1 MYLHEKMGVGAHNIQ
16 KDDQTLIQNLNNG
29 YLEHYNFYNSQFAAT
44 ENNWIRLKNDFKY
57 FSPKAKKLNKTYYD
71 IETYVKLDNTYT
83 PFSAKFAYYE
93 INAVAF
99 YNNISNVAEVI
110 YVKRPQFHKLSDEKI
125 ETEVVNL
132 FQQKCL
138 EKPDY
143 VIPDLKIKITA
154 FSDELGLLMYLFNAF
169 KETNQHILMGY
180 NNKNFDDPYIIKRL
194 KKLKPF
200 DWENIISEFGQVKSF
215 GELSFEFPDY
225 NMVDLLEL
233 YKPVDLG
240 GGGYGKSLPDYTLNT
255 VCKKVLKLEKLDIN
269 KDFVESYEDHIVE
282 YLCYNLMDTLLV
294 FKLDEKLTFIEKIFS
309 LAQINNSPLGATI
322 RGRSLMFSYRNN
334 GHHVDN
340 LKLIRHAKFG
350 NEVYFKTGT

>member
-99 YNNISNVAEVI
+99 YNNISNVAEII
-110 YVKRPQFHKLSDEKI
+110 YVKRPQFHKLSEEKI

-180 NNKNFDDPYIIKRL
+180 NSKNFDDPYIIKRL

-215 GELSFEFPDY
+215 GELS
-225 NMVDLLEL
+225 
-233 YKPVDLG
+233 
-240 GGGYGKSLPDYTLNT
+240 
-255 VCKKVLKLEKLDIN
+255 IN
-269 KDFVESYEDHIVE
+269 INFTFK
-282 YLCYNLMDTLLV
+282 LV
-294 FKLDEKLTFIEKIFS
+294 FKKLSIASKSCFLSF
-309 LAQINNSPLGATI
+309 L
-322 RGRSLMFSYRNN
+322 
-334 GHHVDN
+334 
-340 LKLIRHAKFG
+340 
-350 NEVYFKTGT
+350 

>member
-1 MYLHEKMGVGAHNIQ
+1 M
-16 KDDQTLIQNLNNG
+16 
-29 YLEHYNFYNSQFAAT
+29 
-44 ENNWIRLKNDFKY
+44 
-57 FSPKAKKLNKTYYD
+57 KKT
-71 IETYVKLDNTYT
+71 
-83 PFSAKFAYYE
+83 
-93 INAVAF
+93 
-99 YNNISNVAEVI
+99 
-110 YVKRPQFHKLSDEKI
+110 

-180 NNKNFDDPYIIKRL
+180 NSKNFDDPYIIKRL

-269 KDFVESYEDHIVE
+269 KDFVESYEEHIVE
-282 YLCYNLMDTLLV
+282 YLCYNLMDTIIGV
-294 FKLDEKLTFIEKIFS
+294 QIDEKLTFIEKNIF
-309 LAQINNSPLGATI
+309 I
-322 RGRSLMFSYRNN
+322 
-334 GHHVDN
+334 
-340 LKLIRHAKFG
+340 
-350 NEVYFKTGT
+350 GTN